1 LFHFCFPRLRSCSG
15 IFGLRLLQEIPKSF
29 CLFTPRPQKT
39 TSEKKKKRNINKVKK
54 KKNRKKERRRRRR
67 PGISSG
73 SGRRR
78 IRRRAAAGG
87 EALRCCFGYSLL
99 FTIRQ
104 KNEKKEQPAAVEEQD
119 RATDKEIEVCMSTK
133 HGRR

>member
-1 LFHFCFPRLRSCSG
+1 
-15 IFGLRLLQEIPKSF
+15 LQAIPKRF
-29 CLFTPRPQKT
+29 CLFTTGPLK
-39 TSEKKKKRNINKVKK
+39 KKKKRKKKKNKKKTREK
-54 KKNRKKERRRRRR
+54 KKNRKKETRRRRRRRRR

-87 EALRCCFGYSLL
+87 GELRCCFGYSFL

-104 KNEKKEQPAAVEEQD
+104 KNEKKKHPAAVEEQD